1 MPELARAERL
11 GAELGHFRGESLAAQ
26 PDKIAARRFG

>member
-11 GAELGHFRGESLAAQ
+11 GAKSGHFRGQLSPAQ
-26 PDKIAARRFG
+26 PDKVPPFAR